1 MHMKSVTV
9 TVVNPA
15 GIHTRP
21 AAMLVQT
28 VSKFKSE
35 FHINM
40 YGYKING
47 KSILGVMTLAAEQG
61 AEMELEFDG
70 PDEEEAAAVV
80 VALFEAGFNE

>member
-21 AAMLVQT
+21 AALLVQT
-28 VSKFKSE
+28 VAKFKSD

-47 KSILGVMTLAAEQG
+47 KSILGVMTLAADQG

-70 PDEEEAAAVV
+70 PDENEAAAAV

>member
-21 AAMLVQT
+21 AALLVQT
-28 VSKFKSE
+28 VAKFKSE

-47 KSILGVMTLAAEQG
+47 KSILGVMTLAADQG

-70 PDEEEAAAVV
+70 PDEDEAAAAV

>member
-47 KSILGVMTLAAEQG
+47 KSILGVMTLAADQG

-70 PDEEEAAAVV
+70 PDEDEAAAAV

>member
-1 MHMKSVTV
+1 MKSVTV

-21 AAMLVQT
+21 AALIVQT
-28 VSKFKSE
+28 VAKFKSD

-47 KSILGVMTLAAEQG
+47 KSILGVMTLAADQG

-70 PDEEEAAAVV
+70 PDEDEAAAAV